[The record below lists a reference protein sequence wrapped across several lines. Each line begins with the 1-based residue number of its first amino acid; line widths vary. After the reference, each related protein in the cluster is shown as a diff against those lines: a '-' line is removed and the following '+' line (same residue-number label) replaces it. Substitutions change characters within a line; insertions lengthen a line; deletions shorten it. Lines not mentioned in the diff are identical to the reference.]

1 LRSEHNNAAVRPAE
15 SEGGACAHPVPSIDR
30 ALQKGRVVSIQAS
43 AFSAARS
50 AMQAPSS
57 YGYGDEWGEKE
68 VESKHS
74 SVRHS
79 STKQLPLLLHSLID
93 LWSIIGRL
101 SLSLTYGD
109 TELLSRFSSLYS

>member
-1 LRSEHNNAAVRPAE
+1 
-15 SEGGACAHPVPSIDR
+15 
-30 ALQKGRVVSIQAS
+30 
-43 AFSAARS
+43 
-50 AMQAPSS
+50 M
-57 YGYGDEWGEKE
+57 GDEWGEKE